1 MMFSYLGQ
9 RWRGEAY
16 VGVVLK
22 KRRLLELILIKR
34 MYMVNMMIL
43 SKKDEEDPELE
54 IEIFLQSDF
63 KMISFCKILDFMFL
77 D

>member
-1 MMFSYLGQ
+1 MFSYLGQ
-9 RWRGEAY
+9 LRWRGEAY

-34 MYMVNMMIL
+34 MFGQYDD
-43 SKKDEEDPELE
+43 KKDEEDLELE
-54 IEIFLQSDF
+54 IENFLKSDF
-63 KMISFCKILDFMFL
+63 KMISICKILDFMFL

>member
-22 KRRLLELILIKR
+22 KRRLLQLILIKR
-34 MYMVNMMIL
+34 MFGQYG
-43 SKKDEEDPELE
+43 DEKNEEGPGLD
-54 IEIFLQSDF
+54 IENFLKSDF
-63 KMISFCKILDFMFL
+63 KMISICKILDFMFL

>member
-22 KRRLLELILIKR
+22 MRRLLELILIKR
-34 MYMVNMMIL
+34 MFGQYGDEKG
-43 SKKDEEDPELE
+43 KKELPGTRN
-54 IEIFLQSDF
+54 
-63 KMISFCKILDFMFL
+63 
-77 D
+77 